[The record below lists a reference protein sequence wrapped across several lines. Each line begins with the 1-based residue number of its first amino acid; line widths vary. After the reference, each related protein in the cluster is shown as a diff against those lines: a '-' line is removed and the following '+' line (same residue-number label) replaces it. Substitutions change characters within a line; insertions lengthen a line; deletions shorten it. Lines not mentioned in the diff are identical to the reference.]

1 MMTYYYIWNKMSILK
16 GQIYVLKSK
25 VRDGSISIEQI
36 NRLVELESDHEH
48 LEMLEYI
55 LDQHGE
61 SGFNGY
67 EPKSEFVDE
76 WSKAKKTS

>member
-1 MMTYYYIWNKMSILK
+1 MMTYYYIWNKMRALK
-16 GQIYVLKSK
+16 GEIYVLESK
-25 VRDGSISIEQI
+25 VRNGSISVEQI

-55 LDQHGE
+55 WDQHGE

-67 EPKSEFVDE
+67 EPKQEFVDE
-76 WSKAKKTS
+76 WSKAKKIS

>member
-1 MMTYYYIWNKMSILK
+1 MSILK
-16 GQIYVLKSK
+16 GQIYVLESK

-36 NRLVELESDHEH
+36 NRLVELESDHGH

-55 LDQHGE
+55 WDQHGE

-67 EPKSEFVDE
+67 EPKPEFVDE
-76 WSKAKKTS
+76 WSKAKKIS